1 MRCFFFASDKLVG
14 VNADL
19 LLVLGLALEL
29 DLAVNQS
36 EEGVVLA
43 NTDIVAGM
51 DGSTALSDNDIA
63 RNNGLTVSLL
73 YAKTLRLT
81 IAAVLSRTN
90 TFFMCKELNR
100 QSKHGIVLLSV
111 KLFYDNRNVFRKIV
125 LERF

>member
-1 MRCFFFASDKLVG
+1 MRCIFFASDKLVG

-43 NTDIVAGM
+43 DTDIVAGM

-63 RNNGLTVSLL
+63 GNNGLTVSLL

-90 TFFMCKELNR
+90 TFFMCE
-100 QSKHGIVLLSV
+100 
-111 KLFYDNRNVFRKIV
+111 KL
-125 LERF
+125 